1 RGVAKLRGRVHHA
14 SALVQQQARIAVP
27 QVIGTGMID
36 AGSPERASERTP
48 APRRRDGLDDAP
60 RQLAEEAIMVAR
72 ATSVAHE
79 LPIAQK

>member
-1 RGVAKLRGRVHHA
+1 
-14 SALVQQQARIAVP
+14 
-27 QVIGTGMID
+27 MID